1 MWVRSGLAGYQ
12 LLTVKEG
19 WRGFVRVSACCL
31 WHVCPGN
38 KPGSIWRKLL
48 SLVLA
53 GWSNKFDIFHAPY
66 FHYNWVGFFF
76 SFNIIILFPNL
87 RIVMKILTL
96 FFFFFSSPQCLS
108 PSASVFQEEK
118 KQRNCWWNIFDVSIR
133 LLSFLGM
140 LIKATKFPWHLEE
153 NRFFFVVFSSLNS
166 LPVLADVSCGCSM
179 RWDI

>member
-1 MWVRSGLAGYQ
+1 MVLISVLWIKYINLFPRVQIKSAAMWDKSDLAGYQ

-53 GWSNKFDIFHAPY
+53 GWSNKFDIFQAPY
-66 FHYNWVGFFF
+66 FHYNWVGLF
-76 SFNIIILFPNL
+76 SLNIIILFSNL

-96 FFFFFSSPQCLS
+96 FFHPPQCLPLS
-108 PSASVFQEEK
+108 PSDFQKEK
-118 KQRNCWWNIFDVSIR
+118 TKGTADGTFLMYLTFEFAWN
-133 LLSFLGM
+133 
-140 LIKATKFPWHLEE
+140 
-153 NRFFFVVFSSLNS
+153 
-166 LPVLADVSCGCSM
+166 ADKSYQIS
-179 RWDI
+179 